1 MARNPVPV
9 TVSES
14 IAVLRAVLADL
25 QSPSFSVVDY
35 SGGGAFVCFCQ
46 SGDVEAVRQL
56 DPYGDVLAVVIL
68 AEGEPADTAFAL
80 GADRV
85 LSDIKS
91 TTIAHLLREVANQW
105 QRSVAARHEKLA
117 SLAIMD
123 HMSESVEITSMD
135 IFIEYVNPA
144 FERRT
149 GYSAAE
155 AIGKTPAG
163 LMRSTGHDSK
173 LFEGMEATCR
183 RGEVWRGETL
193 AGRRDG
199 GDDYI
204 LATIIPVLDHQG
216 TIVKLCSL
224 KQSLLVEGVDV
235 NSEDGGRGA
244 LLRLLKSEERFR
256 SLVDAAED
264 GLLVS
269 DYESGQILSANQAAI
284 DNFGYS
290 QAEMRH
296 KSVRMLSP
304 ESEQETVREVL
315 SQLDE
320 VGKAGHSKLRMRR
333 ADGSEFWA
341 CTRYRTFSTHGQTC
355 FLTVLRD
362 VTEEVERQQQLD
374 AAKRKVAHGTRLAVV
389 GRVAA
394 GVAHEINNPA
404 TVVKHNLEFL
414 EELMEELFE
423 QQKSVEP
430 SSFSEWGE
438 LIADALVGIN
448 RIQTVTEQLLG
459 FTQAHHRGKSAV
471 KLNEAI
477 ELSLRFV
484 RSEIDHRADLVLS
497 LDEIAPLWLDESRIG
512 QLFVNL
518 LINATQAIE
527 PGNRDKNSI
536 RVEAREENGDVWVR
550 FCDTGCGMSDIVLK
564 QALDPFFSTKKA
576 GKGTGLG
583 LALCSETVSSYKGE
597 LTVSS
602 TVGEGTCVEIRIPID
617 ANRVPKLE
625 QN

>member
-1 MARNPVPV
+1 INPN
-9 TVSES
+9 
-14 IAVLRAVLADL
+14 
-25 QSPSFSVVDY
+25 
-35 SGGGAFVCFCQ
+35 
-46 SGDVEAVRQL
+46 
-56 DPYGDVLAVVIL
+56 
-68 AEGEPADTAFAL
+68 
-80 GADRV
+80 
-85 LSDIKS
+85 
-91 TTIAHLLREVANQW
+91 TIGHLLREVSNQW
-105 QRSVAARHEKLA
+105 QRSHAARNDRLAKLA
-117 SLAIMD
+117 VMA

-135 IFIEYVNPA
+135 ISIEYVNPA

-149 GYSAAE
+149 GYSADE

-163 LMRSTGHDSK
+163 LMRSSGHDAK

-183 RGEVWRGETL
+183 RGEVWRGEML
-193 AGRRDG
+193 AGRKNG
-199 GDDYI
+199 EDDYI

-216 TIVKLCSL
+216 KIVKMCSL

-235 NSEDGGRGA
+235 NSDDGGRGA
-244 LLRLLKSEERFR
+244 LLQLLKSEERFR
-256 SLVDAAED
+256 SLVNAAED

-269 DYESGQILSANQAAI
+269 DCESGQILSANQSAI

-304 ESEQETVREVL
+304 ESEQQAVQDVLKTLSETG
-315 SQLDE
+315 Q
-320 VGKAGHSKLRMRR
+320 AGHAKLRMRR
-333 ADGSEFWA
+333 NDGSEFWA

-362 VTEEVERQQQLD
+362 VSEEVERQQQLE
-374 AAKRKVAHGTRLAVV
+374 AAKMKVAHGTRLAVV

-414 EELMEELFE
+414 EELTDDLFD
-423 QQKSVEP
+423 QQTSVEL
-430 SSFSEWGE
+430 SKFSEWRE
-438 LIADALVGIN
+438 MIADALIGIN

-459 FTQAHHRGKSAV
+459 FTQVHHRGKSAV

-477 ELSLRFV
+477 EMSLRFV
-484 RSEIDHRADLVLS
+484 RNEIDHRADLVLS

-518 LINATQAIE
+518 LVNAAQAIE
-527 PGNRDKNSI
+527 PGNREKNSI
-536 RVEAREENGDVWVR
+536 RVEAKEEDGDVCVR
-550 FCDTGCGMSDIVLK
+550 FCDTGCGMSELVLK

-583 LALCSETVSSYKGE
+583 LALCSETVSSYNGE

-602 TVGEGTCVEIRIPID
+602 EVGEGTCVEIRIPID
-617 ANRVPKLE
+617 ENRVPQLG
-625 QN
+625 QNRRVLRHQTRRQG